1 MIENDKIV
9 RNGGIDVNANKN
21 TGGVRR
27 GVRNS
32 INPKTEWNKWFNH
45 FLSICD
51 MLAELIIQ
59 KLISLRPEKY

>member
-9 RNGGIDVNANKN
+9 SNGGIDVNANKN

-32 INPKTEWNKWFNH
+32 INPKTE
-45 FLSICD
+45 
-51 MLAELIIQ
+51 
-59 KLISLRPEKY
+59 